1 MIAIWFVL
9 VYVAGVVTSALYLH
23 IMGIRE
29 NLDWEIDAALR
40 RQYEN
45 GYWTRA
51 MEEVGD
57 E

>member
-23 IMGIRE
+23 ILGIRE